1 MQLSKF
7 LKLNKLIF
15 VFFPQLWI
23 SNLAISVLIVVL
35 SLQLRLAWDWNYLH
49 FFLWMKLTGYGL
61 SILVEYFFYRQKRSY
76 FIKNIGFSYRQVY
89 TTLFLTDLLCFY
101 MLCVMRSYYL

>member
-49 FFLWMKLTGYGL
+49 FFFVDEANRIWTIY
-61 SILVEYFFYRQKRSY
+61 S
-76 FIKNIGFSYRQVY
+76 
-89 TTLFLTDLLCFY
+89 C
-101 MLCVMRSYYL
+101 